1 MRPQILEILL
11 TSLRSPI
18 SLSITYLVLVLMFKV

>member
-11 TSLRSPI
+11 TSVRSPI